1 MWSNIAH
8 GCEAGEDEEVR
19 YLYLPSIFHLF
30 DGSIYPYGG
39 GVVTAL
45 RLLKYNGVSVCL
57 LIDFALTHSGKDEL
71 AGRDM

>member
-1 MWSNIAH
+1 MRISTDTNT
-8 GCEAGEDEEVR
+8 GEDEEVR
-19 YLYLPSIFHLF
+19 YLYFPSIFRLF